1 MNERDETTTCM
12 PSRACQPFLYAFTMF
27 GLDLN
32 FWDKLRLPRK
42 LTRDLLWGLF
52 IWITLSVSSTTLGLI
67 AQEWRRKRALGR
79 IPPRPIEIRS
89 EEVVD
94 GVIGLIGMSHAW
106 PGAFVV
112 ADFGLNAG
120 NTPLLR
126 INSLSDALG
135 VEIMVRQ
142 NVIADY
148 TNGRAKQRWDVAQ
161 VGANVSF
168 SIQED
173 PSRIV

>member
-1 MNERDETTTCM
+1 
-12 PSRACQPFLYAFTMF
+12 MF
-27 GLDLN
+27 GLSFN

-52 IWITLSVSSTTLGLI
+52 LGITLSVSSTTLGLI
-67 AQEWRRKRALGR
+67 AQEWRRKRTLSR

-94 GVIGLIGMSHAW
+94 GVIGLIGMFHAW
-106 PGAFVV
+106 LAAFD
-112 ADFGLNAG
+112 ACIGLRVG

-135 VEIMVRQ
+135 VEILVRHD
-142 NVIADY
+142 IAGC
-148 TNGRAKQRWDVAQ
+148 TNSRAKPRFVTGLNLTELMPVSESGRIGQRPCCAQ
-161 VGANVSF
+161 KCVWSTRC
-168 SIQED
+168 S
-173 PSRIV
+173 S